1 MQKLLLLLIT
11 LFFLLEGN
19 TEALP
24 NPMVVKN
31 SYNISYNLFSAAEEI
46 DDYLTVYM
54 VLDKELIVVQWK
66 NLNTVDMEIVLT
78 DASEKVIHKAILYK
92 GSTIAYFETQTLY
105 KGDYFVKISD
115 GKNWLRKKIS
125 LIK

>member
-1 MQKLLLLLIT
+1 MQILLPLLIAI
-11 LFFLLEGN
+11 LFLLEGN

-24 NPMVVKN
+24 NPIVVKN
-31 SYNISYNLFSAAEEI
+31 GYTLFSTEEEI
-46 DDYLTVYM
+46 DDYLTVYT
-54 VLDKELIVVQWK
+54 VPDKELIVVQWK

-78 DASEKVIHKAILYK
+78 DASEKVIHKTILYK

>member
-1 MQKLLLLLIT
+1 MQILLPLLIAI
-11 LFFLLEGN
+11 LFLLEGN

-24 NPMVVKN
+24 NPIVVKN
-31 SYNISYNLFSAAEEI
+31 GYTLFSTEEEI
-46 DDYLTVYM
+46 DDYLTVYT
-54 VLDKELIVVQWK
+54 VPDKELIVVQWK
-66 NLNTVDMEIVLT
+66 NLNIVDMEIVLT
-78 DASEKVIHKAILYK
+78 DASEKVIHKTILYK

-105 KGDYFVKISD
+105 KGDYFIKISD